1 MTTARAWTSRDVRSS
16 FLRFFESKGHTVVA
30 SSSLVPAEDPT
41 LLFTNAGMNQFK
53 DLFLGREVR
62 PYVRATS
69 SQKCVR
75 AGGKHNDLDNVGY
88 TARHHTFFE
97 MLGNFSFGDYFKKEA
112 IDFGWELVTGK
123 EWYGL
128 EPSRLWAT
136 VFRDDDEAAALWE
149 RHLPKERIRRFGE
162 KDNFWAM
169 GDTGPCG
176 PCSELHYD
184 QGPAIP
190 GDATPNGRGD
200 RVMEIWNLVFMQF
213 DRDASGKMTPL
224 PKPSVDT
231 GAGLERITAILEG
244 KNNNFDT
251 DLFAPIITKI
261 EKISGKRY
269 IGGMALEDAPFR
281 VIADHARAATM
292 LIADGVIPSNE
303 GRGYVLRRIIR
314 RALRYARRLGVEP
327 GGDVLAAL
335 VEPVLLSFEG
345 IHFRTAGEIADRGRA
360 ARRALEN
367 EEVAFAKTMSIGADK
382 VGEEISEARREA
394 ERTGAGHVTLD
405 GPAIFHLDDTFGVPL
420 ELIEE
425 IAGDEGVAVDRA
437 GFEEEMA
444 TARERS
450 KAGSKFEATRHAVP
464 DALIEPSWETEFR
477 GYPEDD
483 FVALDGARILA
494 LFAFPAEGGAPARVG
509 ESSSKGE
516 IAAVL
521 DRTVFYPEGGGQVAD
536 SGRVSWPGGRAAVTD
551 VRRSGN
557 GKAFLHFL
565 RIEEGSLRSGERV
578 SLRVDEWTRRKT
590 QANHTGT
597 HLLHA
602 ALRKVLGESVR
613 QMGSLVAPDRLRFD
627 YAASRPTSPAEIR
640 EMERL
645 VNEEILRDVEVR
657 KHPDTPMEK
666 AREMGAVM
674 FFGEKYGEKVR
685 VVDVPG
691 FSTELCG
698 GCHVGRTGEIGAFKI
713 VSDRSLAAGVRRLE
727 AITSLNA
734 VERMQNDEEILSE
747 LSHLVNAPPHELP
760 AKLKETLDS
769 LRKKEK
775 EIVALK
781 RDLALRATGAAGM
794 TGTLNSTLEPATV
807 RATGTVVPPDPEASE
822 PSLSRKKL
830 SSDVSTGER
839 GAGGDGVVEVA
850 GVKVLAR
857 RVPSLPANELRN
869 LADTFRAKLQSGV
882 VLLGTEGED
891 GKVTLLAAVTPDLA
905 TRVPASDLAQ
915 AMAPAVGGKGGG
927 KPDLAQA
934 GGRDPSKIGEALDR
948 GVERVRSRLSG

>member
-1 MTTARAWTSRDVRSS
+1 MTTSRKWTSSDVRST
-16 FLRFFESKGHTVVA
+16 FLRYFESKGHTVVS

-53 DLFLGREVR
+53 DVFLGREKR
-62 PYVRATS
+62 GYVRAAS

-97 MLGNFSFGDYFKKEA
+97 MLGNFSFGDYFKTDA
-112 IDFGWELVTGK
+112 IAFAWELVTGP

-128 EPSRLWAT
+128 DPARLWAT
-136 VFRDDDEAAALWE
+136 VYRDDDEAAALWE

-184 QGPAIP
+184 QGPGVA
-190 GDATPNGRGD
+190 GDDTPNGRGD
-200 RVMEIWNLVFMQF
+200 RVMEIWNLVFMQSE
-213 DRDASGKMTPL
+213 RDAAGRMTPL

-244 KNNNFDT
+244 KNNNYDT
-251 DLFAPIITKI
+251 DLFEPVIRRI
-261 EKISGKRY
+261 ESLSGRTY
-269 IGGMALEDAPFR
+269 RGGMATEDAPFR
-281 VIADHARAATM
+281 VIADHARAASM
-292 LIADGVIPSNE
+292 LMADGVIPSNE

-314 RALRYARRLGVEP
+314 RALRYSRRLGIAPNGEF
-327 GGDVLAAL
+327 LAQLVDPAL
-335 VEPVLLSFEG
+335 RGFEG
-345 IHFRTAGEIADRGRA
+345 IHFSSAPEIAEKGRLI
-360 ARRALEN
+360 RSTLEN
-367 EEVAFAKTMSIGADK
+367 EESLFARTLSVGADK
-382 VGEEISEARREA
+382 VGEEISAARREA
-394 ERTGAGHVTLD
+394 ETAGEGHITLG
-405 GPAIFHLDDTFGVPL
+405 GPAVFHLYDTFGVPL

-425 IAGDEGVAVDRA
+425 IASDEGVKVDRP
-437 GFEEEMA
+437 GFEAEMA

-450 KAGSKFEATRHAVP
+450 KAGSKFEAERHAVP
-464 DALIEPSWETEFR
+464 DALVDPAWETAFR

-483 FVALDGARILA
+483 FLSLGGARTLA
-494 LFAFPAEGGAPARVG
+494 LFRFGAGPGAAERVESLSSG
-509 ESSSKGE
+509 EEGV
-516 IAAVL
+516 AVL

-536 SGRVSWPGGRAAVTD
+536 TGALSWSGGRADVTD
-551 VRRSGN
+551 VRRSAN
-557 GKAFLHFL
+557 GRAILHFL
-565 RIEEGSLRSGERV
+565 RIGSGTLRAGTAV
-578 SLRVDEWTRRKT
+578 SLKVDEWTRRKT

-602 ALRKVLGESVR
+602 ALRAVLGESVR

-627 YAASRPTSPAEIR
+627 YAAARPTTPAELKEI
-640 EMERL
+640 ERL
-645 VNEEILRDVEVR
+645 VNEEVLRDRPVSKEV
-657 KHPDTPMEK
+657 MSMGAAK
-666 AREMGAVM
+666 ARGAIM
-674 FFGEKYGEKVR
+674 FFGEKYGETVR

-713 VSDRSLAAGVRRLE
+713 VSDRGLAAGVRRLE
-727 AITSLNA
+727 AVTSLNA
-734 VERMQNDEEILSE
+734 VERMQKDEEILVQ
-747 LSHLVNAPPHELP
+747 LSHLANVPAPELP
-760 AKLKETLDS
+760 GKLKETLES

-775 EIVALK
+775 EIAQLK
-781 RDLALRATGAAGM
+781 AQL
-794 TGTLNSTLEPATV
+794 
-807 RATGTVVPPDPEASE
+807 
-822 PSLSRKKL
+822 
-830 SSDVSTGER
+830 
-839 GAGGDGVVEVA
+839 AGGGASGGDDGLVEIA

-869 LADTFRAKLQSGV
+869 LADTFRSKLKSGV
-882 VLLGTEGED
+882 VLLGTDGEE
-891 GKVTLLAAVTPDLA
+891 GKVLLLAAVTPDLA
-905 TRVPASDLAQ
+905 PRVPAGDLAQ

-934 GGRDPSKIGEALDR
+934 GGRDPSKIEEALGR
-948 GVERVRSRLSG
+948 GVARVRERLAG